1 MPEGPQPGRGPRA
14 PRGPPRVGRARGS
27 LAAAIAIS
35 FSEGKQAMELDLPQ
49 GYAEPAAGETLHAW
63 STHNEEMLA
72 EGVRLY
78 GR

>member
-1 MPEGPQPGRGPRA
+1 
-14 PRGPPRVGRARGS
+14 
-27 LAAAIAIS
+27 
-35 FSEGKQAMELDLPQ
+35 MELDLPQ

-63 STHNEEMLA
+63 STHDEEMLA